1 MKRAHVR
8 TEKTKKKEKITMDGS
23 SEPDIIRLRRPVI
36 DERPD
41 GIYLYFHP
49 MPSDLITRNPIHLSP
64 QDKDPPPW

>member
-1 MKRAHVR
+1 
-8 TEKTKKKEKITMDGS
+8 MDGS

-49 MPSDLITRNPIHLSP
+49 MPSDLIMHNPIHLSEE
-64 QDKDPPPW
+64 DRHPPDW